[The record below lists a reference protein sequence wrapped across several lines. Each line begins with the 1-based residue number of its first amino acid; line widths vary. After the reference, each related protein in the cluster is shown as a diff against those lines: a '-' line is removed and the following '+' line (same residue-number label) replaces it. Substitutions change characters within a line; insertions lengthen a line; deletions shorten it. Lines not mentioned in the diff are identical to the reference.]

1 MISWVP
7 AQPPSESVLNGLL
20 CLAAVNS
27 RAGAVQGGG
36 AAPWISEAL
45 RRVSGKRSRCLCI
58 LFPGQTWTRQMTRL
72 VLVLVLA
79 SAASLLCSL
88 AAADRERPIGC
99 AGLMSCAAV
108 G

>member
-27 RAGAVQGGG
+27 LAGAVQGGG
-36 AAPWISEAL
+36 GAPRISHSCSQWGEAL
-45 RRVSGKRSRCLCI
+45 QRVSGKRFRCLCS
-58 LFPGQTWTRQMTRL
+58 LFPDQTWTRQMTRL

-88 AAADRERPIGC
+88 AG
-99 AGLMSCAAV
+99 
-108 G
+108 